1 METNMKT
8 RTTRRKILAATA
20 TAVLVA
26 GTASAAW
33 LLRPPLEDL
42 DFSLSRAT
50 EAGLYVASIKPA
62 IDPIRIGEMHSWTVT
77 LTEPGG
83 APVDDARITIDG
95 GMPRH
100 GHGLPTSPEV
110 TRVLGGG
117 SYRID
122 GMKFNM
128 PGWWT
133 IDLVVDSAK
142 GTDSVTFNL
151 SL

>member
-1 METNMKT
+1 MTT
-8 RTTRRKILAATA
+8 RTTRRRILAATVA
-20 TAVLVA
+20 AVLVA

-33 LLRPPLEDL
+33 LLRPPPENL
-42 DFSLSRAT
+42 DFSLVRTT
-50 EAGLYVASIKPA
+50 EGGLYVASMEPA

-77 LTEPGG
+77 VLEPGG

-117 SYRID
+117 RYRID

-133 IDLVVDSAK
+133 IDLVVDGAK